1 MGDWEQETCDDG
13 RRLGLEEE
21 TARHRL
27 EEEMVRHQLEHQLED
42 RVRESAVA
50 QVEE

>member
-13 RRLGLEEE
+13 RRLGQ
-21 TARHRL
+21 
-27 EEEMVRHQLEHQLED
+27 EEEMVRHRLEHQQED
-42 RVRESAVA
+42 QVRESAVT

>member
-13 RRLGLEEE
+13 RRLGQEAEM
-21 TARHRL
+21 ARHRL
-27 EEEMVRHQLEHQLED
+27 EHQPED
-42 RVRESAVA
+42 QARVSAVA

>member
-21 TARHRL
+21 RAT
-27 EEEMVRHQLEHQLED
+27 HQLEHQLED
-42 RVRESAVA
+42 QVRESVVA

>member
-1 MGDWEQETCDDG
+1 MGDWEQETCDNG
-13 RRLGLEEE
+13 RRLGQEEE

-27 EEEMVRHQLEHQLED
+27 EHQQED
-42 RVRESAVA
+42 QVKESAVA

>member
-13 RRLGLEEE
+13 TRLGQEEE
-21 TARHRL
+21 TVRHR
-27 EEEMVRHQLEHQLED
+27 LEHQLED
-42 RVRESAVA
+42 RARESAVA

>member
-21 TARHRL
+21 MA
-27 EEEMVRHQLEHQLED
+27 RHQLEHQLED
-42 RVRESAVA
+42 QVRESAVA

>member
-21 TARHRL
+21 
-27 EEEMVRHQLEHQLED
+27 MVRRQLEHQLED
-42 RVRESAVA
+42 RVKESDVA

>member
-1 MGDWEQETCDDG
+1 MEDLEQETCDDG
-13 RRLGLEEE
+13 RRLGQEEE
-21 TARHRL
+21 R
-27 EEEMVRHQLEHQLED
+27 VRRRLEHQQED

>member
-13 RRLGLEEE
+13 RRLGQ
-21 TARHRL
+21 
-27 EEEMVRHQLEHQLED
+27 EEEMVRHRLEHQLED
-42 RVRESAVA
+42 QARESVQA

>member
-1 MGDWEQETCDDG
+1 MGDWEQETCDNG

-21 TARHRL
+21 
-27 EEEMVRHQLEHQLED
+27 MVRHRLEHQLED

-50 QVEE
+50 RVEE

>member
-1 MGDWEQETCDDG
+1 MQEICDDG
-13 RRLGLEEE
+13 RRLGQE
-21 TARHRL
+21 R
-27 EEEMVRHQLEHQLED
+27 EMVWHRQEHQPED